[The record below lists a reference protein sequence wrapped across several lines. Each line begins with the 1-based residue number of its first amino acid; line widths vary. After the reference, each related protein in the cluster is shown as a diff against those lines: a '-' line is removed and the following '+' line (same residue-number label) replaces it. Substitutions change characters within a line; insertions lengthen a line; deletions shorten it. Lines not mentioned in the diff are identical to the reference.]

1 MILRPNSK
9 QVMTM
14 NEEVVTRD
22 GIPIEKGV
30 TLTREYLDA
39 HEELFTKYLNLWILY
54 PDLFLDAIQDSEDA
68 KNFHLLP
75 YQRIALRASMR
86 YRYHFWTATR
96 ATSKSFTAY
105 LCALVRA
112 ILLPRSSIMIAS
124 EVKGT
129 VINIAKDKF
138 AQFFRHWPLLEREL
152 ATRQDDGK
160 TGVKSSTNYYELYF
174 KNGSQITVVSKDTS
188 RGLRATAAI
197 LEECALI
204 SEEAYTEVLWPQL
217 NVKRLEVDGTLN
229 VDEPS
234 SPQTFITTASDRT
247 VYMYQRLIEIAV
259 NAVLRPNAYF
269 CWGLSYEI
277 PLHYGLIDKETMLD
291 QRYSN
296 NVSEDSFARE
306 NLSIWTGN
314 SSEAWLDSRRLNKHR
329 SLLKCERKAT
339 YNNNAPDAWYLL
351 SADIGRYRANT
362 AIMIFKVL
370 PGDQRFKKNIVYT
383 EVINGENY
391 ITDQAPRLKKLIQ
404 LYQPRE
410 VVIDGNGP
418 GIGLLDAMVL
428 PSIDLDTGEQF
439 PPYFVF
445 NNEHHLPPEMRS
457 EQDEP
462 NPRLNAIIYDIKA
475 SASNEDE
482 IHSAFLSSINNG
494 STSFLAHERIV
505 KDKLMKTKKGQK
517 MTAYDRRV
525 FLMPY
530 EMTSRLMD
538 ELNNLRIKPTG
549 VENKYKVERIS
560 KSLEKDRFSAL
571 EYGLY
576 RIKYYED
583 KEIFRKKK
591 KNIGQFGFFTPKSRR

>member
-1 MILRPNSK
+1 
-9 QVMTM
+9 M
-14 NEEVVTRD
+14 NDIQDRVIRD
-22 GIPIEKGV
+22 GIPIEKGI
-30 TLTREYLDA
+30 TLTREFLDKNQ
-39 HEELFTKYLNLWILY
+39 ELFTKYLNLWIMY
-54 PDLFLDAIQDSEDA
+54 PDIFLDAVQSTEDA
-68 KNFHLLP
+68 KHFHLLP
-75 YQRIALRASMR
+75 FQRIMLRASMR
-86 YRYHFWTATR
+86 YRYHYLTATR

-112 ILLPRSSIMIAS
+112 ILLPNSSIMIAS

-138 AQFFRHWPLLEREL
+138 AQFFRHWPLLMKEL

-160 TGVKSSTNYYELYF
+160 TGIKSSNNYYELYF

-217 NVKRLEVDGTLN
+217 NVKRREPDGTINL
-229 VDEPS
+229 DEPS
-234 SPQTFITTASDRT
+234 SPQTFITTAADRT
-247 VYMYQRLIEIAV
+247 VYMYHRLIEVAI
-259 NAVLRPNAYF
+259 NAVLRPKEFF
-269 CWGLSYEI
+269 CWGMSYEI
-277 PLHYGLIDKETMLD
+277 PVHYGLVDQATMMD

-296 NVSEDSFARE
+296 TVSEESFARE

-329 SLLKCERKAT
+329 RLLKCERKA
-339 YNNNAPDAWYLL
+339 YFSDKFPNAWYEI
-351 SADIGRYRANT
+351 AVDVARYSANT
-362 AIMIFKVL
+362 AVMVIKVL
-370 PGDQRFKKNIVYT
+370 PDAQRFKKNVIYT
-383 EVINGENY
+383 EVINGANY
-391 ITDQAPRLKKLIQ
+391 ITEQAPRLKKLIQ

-410 VVIDGNGP
+410 IVIDGNGP
-418 GIGLLDAMVL
+418 GIGLLDAMVV
-428 PSIDLDTGEQF
+428 PSFDAKTGEQF
-439 PPYFVF
+439 PSYYTF
-445 NNEHHLPPEMRS
+445 NNEHHLPPELHD

-462 NPRLNAIIYDIKA
+462 APKYNAIIYDIKA
-475 SASNEDE
+475 GSSNEDA

-494 STSFLAHERIV
+494 STSFLAHETIV
-505 KDKLMKTKKGQK
+505 KDKLMKTKKGQR
-517 MTAYDRRV
+517 MTSYDRRV
-525 FLMPY
+525 YLLPY

-538 ELNNLRIKPTG
+538 ELNNLRLKPTG
-549 VENKYKVERIS
+549 IENKYKVERIS

-583 KEIFRKKK
+583 KEIFKKRKKS
-591 KNIGQFGFFTPKSRR
+591 IGQFVFISLKNRG